1 MFQSADKKKFSFLKS
16 PALNIF
22 VAIINKLFLIPAFIF
37 IAELLGDLLKNKPTE
52 TDGVESVIVVDGIPQ
67 VGPDRF
73 EKLIGVINK
82 IFSKM
87 GTIVNEY
94 YPKTE
99 AGVTKG

>member
-1 MFQSADKKKFSFLKS
+1 M
-16 PALNIF
+16 
-22 VAIINKLFLIPAFIF
+22 
-37 IAELLGDLLKNKPTE
+37 
-52 TDGVESVIVVDGIPQ
+52 VDGIPQ

>member
-1 MFQSADKKKFSFLKS
+1 MEKKF
-16 PALNIF
+16 IF
-22 VAIINKLFLIPAFIF
+22 KFVLVLFL
-37 IAELLGDLLKNKPTE
+37 ELLGDFLKSKPTE

-82 IFSKM
+82 IFSRM